1 MRVAIV
7 GGGFSGT
14 MAAVQLARLGR
25 TEVVLVEQRRQV
37 AAGAAYSTDSP
48 FHLLNVRAR
57 NMSAFPEA
65 PDHFLAWA
73 RRERLGGPEDFVARR
88 DYRRY
93 LEGLLGQAEA
103 TGKVR
108 RIRGRAVAL
117 DEDADGL
124 VLTIEPGQRLG
135 FDKAVVAGG
144 NQPSRLPAT
153 LDELPAER
161 RIDDPW
167 GEAGAA
173 ALARLAIETEGDVLL
188 LGSGLTMVDVAMT
201 LGKGGLAGKMV
212 ALSRRGLV
220 PRAHEPIG
228 AEPLATS
235 PPARLADLIRQVRR
249 ESGEAGW
256 RPAVDGLRPHAIRLW
271 RGFGEA
277 ERRRFLRHARPWWD
291 VHRHRIAPAAAAA
304 IEALR
309 RDGRLEV
316 VAGRIARARA
326 DGGTLELAIARRG
339 GGTMEAR
346 VAAAVNCTGPEGRID
361 RVEDPLTC
369 WLLASGLARAD
380 ALGIGLDVDHESR
393 LIDAGGN
400 VSHSLFALG
409 PPTRGTFWE
418 IVAVPDIREQAL
430 RIARSI
436 SAY

>member
-25 TEVVLVEQRRQV
+25 TEVVLVERRARV
-37 AAGAAYSTDSP
+37 AAGAAYSTDQP

-73 RRERLGGPEDFVARR
+73 RRDGQSGPEDFVARR

-93 LEGLLGQAEA
+93 LEGLLRQAEA

-108 RIRGRAVAL
+108 RVRGRAVAL

-135 FDKAVVAGG
+135 FDRAVLAGG
-144 NQPSRLPAT
+144 NQPSRLPAM
-153 LDELPAER
+153 LDLPDER
-161 RIDDPW
+161 RLDDPW
-167 GEAGAA
+167 GEEGAEALRRIA
-173 ALARLAIETEGDVLL
+173 AETAGDVLL
-188 LGSGLTMVDVAMT
+188 LGTGLTMVDAA
-201 LGKGGLAGKMV
+201 LALAAAGYGGRML

-220 PRAHEPIG
+220 PRPHEQTG
-228 AEPLATS
+228 AEPLAAQ
-235 PPARLADLIRQVRR
+235 PPERLAELFRQLRR
-249 ESGEAGW
+249 DSARAGW

-271 RGFGEA
+271 RGFSEE

-291 VHRHRIAPAAAAA
+291 VHRHRIAPAAAAG

-309 RDGRLEV
+309 REGRLEI
-316 VAGRIARARA
+316 VAGRIAGAR
-326 DGGTLELAIARRG
+326 GGGAELELRIARRG
-339 GGTMEAR
+339 GGELEAR
-346 VAAAVNCTGPEGRID
+346 VAAAVNCTGPEGRIGQI
-361 RVEDPLTC
+361 EDPLTC
-369 WLLASGLARAD
+369 WLLASGLARPD
-380 ALGIGLDVDHESR
+380 PLGIGFDVDHQSR
-393 LIDAGGN
+393 LIDGGGRP
-400 VSHSLFALG
+400 SRSLFALG
-409 PPTRGTFWE
+409 PPTRGAFWE
-418 IVAVPDIREQAL
+418 IVAVPDIREQAQ
-430 RIARSI
+430 RVARLI

>member
-25 TEVVLVEQRRQV
+25 TEAVLVERRARV
-37 AAGAAYSTDSP
+37 AAGAAYSTDEP
-48 FHLLNVRAR
+48 FHLLNVRAK

-73 RRERLGGPEDFVARR
+73 RREGLGGPEDFVARR

-93 LEGLLGQAEA
+93 LEGLLRQAEA
-103 TGKVR
+103 TGKLR
-108 RIRGRAVAL
+108 RLRGRAVAL

-124 VLTIEPGQRLG
+124 VLTVEPGQRLG
-135 FDKAVVAGG
+135 FERAVLAGG
-144 NQPSRLPAT
+144 NHPSRLPAA
-153 LDELPAER
+153 LDLPDER
-161 RIDDPW
+161 RVDDPW
-167 GEAGAA
+167 GEEGPA
-173 ALARLAIETEGDVLL
+173 ALKRIAEQAAGDVLL
-188 LGSGLTMVDVAMT
+188 LGTGLTMVDTALT
-201 LGKGGLAGKMV
+201 LAAAGFGGRML

-220 PRAHEPIG
+220 PRAHEQTG
-228 AEPLATS
+228 AEPLAS
-235 PPARLADLIRQVRR
+235 QPPARLGELIRRLRSEAGQ
-249 ESGEAGW
+249 AGW

-271 RGFGEA
+271 RGFSEA

-304 IEALR
+304 IDVLR
-309 RDGRLEV
+309 REGRLEV
-316 VAGRIARARA
+316 AAGRIAGARA
-326 DGGTLELAIARRG
+326 LDGALALTIARRG
-339 GGTMEAR
+339 GGMVEAR

-369 WLLASGLARAD
+369 WLLASGLARPD
-380 ALGIGLDVDHESR
+380 PLGIALDVDHESR
-393 LIDAGGN
+393 LIDGGGRP
-400 VSHSLFALG
+400 SRPLFALG

-430 RIARSI
+430 RIARLI
-436 SAY
+436 SS